1 MPYRALLS
9 DLGGVLHV
17 IPEERFRT
25 TAARFNLTRHDL
37 YQVLYSSLAWRQL
50 EVGNIDL
57 CEYWRRVV
65 LQAPSLAAT
74 THEGLEAL
82 LFGDDW
88 GLDRALLAAFAALRP
103 RCRLG
108 ILSNHH
114 REMRQELAQR
124 GITTLFDDI
133 VISAE
138 VKVAKPSEAAFR
150 LALALQ
156 RLDVLPAEAVF
167 IDDNPE
173 NVWVARNLGITS
185 IEHRSTEAT
194 LASFQATSPFSPSLD
209 TPRRAL
215 HHPAIKPALSLAK
228 SPPF

>member
-1 MPYRALLS
+1 MAYRALLT

-17 IPEERFRT
+17 ITDERFQGA
-25 TAARFNLTRHDL
+25 AARFGLSRHDL

-57 CEYWRRVV
+57 YEYWRRVV

-74 THEGLEAL
+74 THEALEAL

-88 GLDRALLAAFAALRP
+88 GLDRELLAAFAALRP
-103 RCRLG
+103 CCRLG

-138 VKVAKPSEAAFR
+138 VKVAKSSEDAFR
-150 LALALQ
+150 LALQ
-156 RLDVLPAEAVF
+156 RLDVLPAETVF

-173 NVWVARNLGITS
+173 NVWVARNLGMTS

-194 LASFQATSPFSPSLD
+194 LASLADYFPL
-209 TPRRAL
+209 
-215 HHPAIKPALSLAK
+215 LSQ
-228 SPPF
+228 P